1 MHKKK
6 KRTSA
11 IPLLNKQMSNR
22 LTRVQKHVGRLCI
35 SIYQGPFQRIAEKF
49 GTPKAVSHVP
59 AIRESMQLHQKA
71 QRHTHSHVLISSKLS
86 LNNTQVSFYTGCH

>member
-1 MHKKK
+1 MTDKHMHKKK

-11 IPLLNKQMSNR
+11 TPLLNKQMSNS

-49 GTPKAVSHVP
+49 G
-59 AIRESMQLHQKA
+59 
-71 QRHTHSHVLISSKLS
+71 
-86 LNNTQVSFYTGCH
+86 